1 MSVEQRDVVMRVLHV
16 IPSVSERSG
25 GPAMAIVPMCR
36 ALQEL
41 GIEVTLATTGYG
53 LTQKG
58 TDCIVDYKG
67 LATRFFPVQLGD
79 SFKYSRPL
87 KDWLNKSVKAF
98 DVVHIHAVF
107 NHASV
112 AAARAC
118 RRSGVPYIV
127 RPLGTLDPW
136 SMKQKP
142 LRKRLFWLLSAKTM
156 LQRSAAVHYT
166 AAAEKSA
173 TEEYLGLNHGSVIP
187 LGVEVNGSPANQVPG
202 QSYILVLSR
211 LHSKKNLEVLIDAFK
226 SLKQNKWRLI
236 IAGDGQP
243 DYVAVLK
250 QKAGDAE
257 NIIFTGWVEGEQKEA
272 LLRGASLLAL
282 PSRQENFGLCVLEAM
297 AHGVPVLVSPNVNL
311 AAEIEAAEAGWVIDV
326 GQLAQGLALI
336 LKEEEERER
345 RGRAAYQFSQRY
357 SWQRT
362 AAELAELY
370 RQILSN
376 RALRN
381 GSATLH

>member
-1 MSVEQRDVVMRVLHV
+1 
-16 IPSVSERSG
+16 
-25 GPAMAIVPMCR
+25 
-36 ALQEL
+36 
-41 GIEVTLATTGYG
+41 
-53 LTQKG
+53 
-58 TDCIVDYKG
+58 
-67 LATRFFPVQLGD
+67 
-79 SFKYSRPL
+79 
-87 KDWLNKSVKAF
+87 
-98 DVVHIHAVF
+98 
-107 NHASV
+107 
-112 AAARAC
+112 
-118 RRSGVPYIV
+118 
-127 RPLGTLDPW
+127 
-136 SMKQKP
+136 
-142 LRKRLFWLLSAKTM
+142 
-156 LQRSAAVHYT
+156 
-166 AAAEKSA
+166 
-173 TEEYLGLNHGSVIP
+173 
-187 LGVEVNGSPANQVPG
+187 
-202 QSYILVLSR
+202 VLSR